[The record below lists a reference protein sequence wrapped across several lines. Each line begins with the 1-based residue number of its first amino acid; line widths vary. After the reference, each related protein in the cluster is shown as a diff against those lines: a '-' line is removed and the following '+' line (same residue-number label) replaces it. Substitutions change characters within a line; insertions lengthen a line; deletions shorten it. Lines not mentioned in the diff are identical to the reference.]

1 MSNKTFI
8 QIVEAYLVTINKD
21 REWLLQQ
28 TGFTAIA
35 WRNWAN
41 GFKNPS
47 LDAINSIA
55 LVLKNSGANIWTPK
69 QLMPS
74 DMVFSFDRSKVA
86 RCNVKWICDSYSIS
100 MPDLYNEPKFG
111 LAKNSV
117 INILSNDKQPNY
129 ANIVKFAEAFKKLNK
144 GNVKS
149 AIDLL
154 YFPIPWAET
163 EKSYI
168 DIRNKIKL
176 I

>member
-1 MSNKTFI
+1 MTKTFI
-8 QIVEAYLVTINKD
+8 EIVQAYLVTVNKD

-47 LDAINSIA
+47 LDTINSIA
-55 LVLKNSGANIWTPK
+55 LVLKNAGANIWTPK
-69 QLMPS
+69 QLMTP
-74 DMVFSFDRSKVA
+74 DIVFSFDRTKVA
-86 RCNVKWICDSYSIS
+86 RCNIKFICESYGVS
-100 MPDLYNEPKFG
+100 MTELYNDARFK

-117 INILSNDKQPNY
+117 VNVITHEKQPNY
-129 ANIVKFAEAFKKLNK
+129 ANLVKFTEAFKKLNK
-144 GNVKS
+144 GNIKS
-149 AIDLL
+149 PVDLV

-168 DIRNKIKL
+168 DIRGKIKL